1 MTKKVLTG
9 DNALDALNEGT
20 EEQVSNEFT
29 YLKSGDE
36 FIVKVPGI
44 NMISEFVYGSFGKK
58 IYSFIAENPSEKSP
72 KGFPTGNLTPFDK
85 AWKYYKD
92 QSDDWQ
98 DEMSQEANHFRA
110 TRKFT
115 IGFYDL
121 DSGDP
126 IMVEFTRNQANSVV
140 ETIKKYEERLD
151 QFAFELKKSGKGT
164 NTTVSLSLIP
174 ILDDLTDKQRE
185 NFEKLPND
193 FDASNF
199 EGLYYVMSDEE
210 QIETLQRVGFDV
222 SKIGLSVGDGDS
234 KDEDS
239 ANPFEGVADADDIG
253 DGDFP
258 F

>member
-9 DNALDALNEGT
+9 DNALDALNEGAEDVAT
-20 EEQVSNEFT
+20 NEFT

-44 NMISEFVYGSFGKK
+44 NMISEYVYGSFAIK
-58 IYSFIAENPSEKSP
+58 IYSFIAENPSEKTD
-72 KGFPTGNLTPFDK
+72 KGFPKDNLTPFDK
-85 AWKYYKD
+85 AYRYYKD

-121 DSGDP
+121 DAGEP
-126 IMVEFTRNQANSVV
+126 IMVEFTRNQANAVV
-140 ETIKKYEERLD
+140 ETIKQYEKRLD
-151 QFAFELKKSGKGT
+151 QFAFSLKKTGKGT
-164 NTTVSLSLIP
+164 STAVSLSLIP
-174 ILDDLTDKQRE
+174 ILDDLTDKQQKH
-185 NFEKLPND
+185 FEELPND

-199 EGLYYVMSDEE
+199 EGLYYVMSDDE
-210 QIETLQRVGFDV
+210 QIETLDRVGFDV
-222 SKIGLSVGDGDS
+222 SKIGLELPKKKDVSESKAEEGDG
-234 KDEDS
+234 EDT
-239 ANPFEGVADADDIG
+239 E
-253 DGDFP
+253 DFP